1 LIQEKTT
8 MAVTAATRA
17 TPFNLPNP
25 AGVQF
30 PTQELTDSG
39 AITIP
44 CGLVVL
50 NKAGVITATLA
61 APTVNGL
68 FLFISSETAQAHVV
82 DMASSGVNGGSA
94 DQGTFG
100 GAVADCVALMSY
112 DGHWY
117 QISNHNV
124 TWA

>member
-1 LIQEKTT
+1 
-8 MAVTAATRA
+8 MAVASTTVAPKAM
-17 TPFNLPNP
+17 PYPV
-25 AGVQF
+25 GVQF
-30 PTQELTDSG
+30 PVQELTDSG

-68 FLFISSETAQAHVV
+68 FLFISSETAQAHKL
-82 DMASSGVNGGSA
+82 DLASSGVSGHASN
-94 DQGTFG
+94 DVGTFG
-100 GAVADCVALMSY
+100 GAAADCVGLVSY

-117 QISNHNV
+117 QVSNVNV
-124 TWA
+124 TWAAT

>member
-1 LIQEKTT
+1 
-8 MAVTAATRA
+8 MAIGAATTA
-17 TPFNLPNP
+17 IPAALPYP

-50 NKAGVITATLA
+50 NKAGAIAATLA

-68 FLFISSETAQAHVV
+68 ILMISSETAQAHTV
-82 DMASSGVNGGSA
+82 DMASTGVSGGNA
-94 DQGTFG
+94 DVGTFG
-100 GAVADCVALMSY
+100 GAIGDCCVLVSY

-117 QISNHNV
+117 QVSNHNV

>member
-1 LIQEKTT
+1 
-8 MAVTAATRA
+8 MAATAATRA
-17 TPFNLPNP
+17 IPFNLPFP
-25 AGVQF
+25 AGVQL

-44 CGLVVL
+44 CGCVVL

-68 FLFISSETAQAHVV
+68 FLFISSETAQAHKL
-82 DMASSGVNGGSA
+82 DLASSGVSGHASN
-94 DQGTFG
+94 DVGTFG
-100 GAVADCVALMSY
+100 GAAADCVGLFSY

-117 QISNHNV
+117 QFSNVNV
-124 TWA
+124 TWSTT

>member
-1 LIQEKTT
+1 
-8 MAVTAATRA
+8 MATQAATRPI
-17 TPFNLPNP
+17 PFNLPFG

-50 NKAGVITATLA
+50 NKAGAIAATLA
-61 APTVNGL
+61 APQGNGL
-68 FLFISSETAQAHVV
+68 LLVISSETAQAHTV
-82 DMASSGVNGGSA
+82 DLATSGVSGGSA
-94 DQGTFG
+94 DVGTFG
-100 GAVADCVALMSY
+100 GAIGDCVALVSHE
-112 DGHWY
+112 GHWY

-124 TWA
+124 SWA